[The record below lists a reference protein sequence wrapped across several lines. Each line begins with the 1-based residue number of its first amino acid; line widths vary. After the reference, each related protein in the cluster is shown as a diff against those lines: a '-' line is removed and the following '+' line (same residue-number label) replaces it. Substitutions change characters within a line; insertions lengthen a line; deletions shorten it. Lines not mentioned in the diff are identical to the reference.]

1 MTWLPLLLFVILWLA
16 ALVATFV
23 PVIPATLIIWLA
35 ALLYAVLT
43 GFQPLTWGYLIAL
56 GVLAAV
62 AFVIDNIAAAWGAR
76 KFGGSSAA
84 AWGALVG
91 GLVGLFLGPL
101 GFLFGPILGAVLAEM
116 LISKKDLL
124 EALRSGVG
132 TLLGMLGGIGAKLL
146 IHVAM
151 GVLVLIRIFTA

>member
-16 ALVATFV
+16 ALVATFM

-56 GVLAAV
+56 AALAGV
-62 AFVIDNIAAAWGAR
+62 AFLIDNIAAAWGAR

-101 GFLFGPILGAVLAEM
+101 GFLVGPILGAILAEM
-116 LISKKDLL
+116 LISKQEPL
-124 EALRSGVG
+124 EAMRSGVG

>member
-16 ALVATFV
+16 ALVATFM

-56 GVLAAV
+56 AALAAV
-62 AFVIDNIAAAWGAR
+62 AFLIDNIAAAWGAR

-101 GFLFGPILGAVLAEM
+101 GFLVGPILGAILAEM
-116 LISKKDLL
+116 LISKQEPL
-124 EALRSGVG
+124 EAMRSGVG

>member
-1 MTWLPLLLFVILWLA
+1 MTWLPLLLFVILWLG
-16 ALVATFV
+16 ALLATFI

-35 ALLYAVLT
+35 ALLHAVLT

-56 GVLAAV
+56 AVLAGF

-84 AWGALVG
+84 GWGALLG
-91 GLVGLFLGPL
+91 GLVGLFLGPI
-101 GFLFGPILGAVLAEM
+101 GFLAGPIVGAILAEM
-116 LISKKDLL
+116 LISKKEFPD
-124 EALRSGVG
+124 AMRSGVG
-132 TLLGMLGGIGAKLL
+132 TLLGLLGGVGAKLV
-146 IHVAM
+146 IHFFM

>member
-1 MTWLPLLLFVILWLA
+1 MLLFVILWLA

-35 ALLYAVLT
+35 ALLHAVLT

-56 GVLAAV
+56 GVLAGF
-62 AFVIDNIAAAWGAR
+62 AFLIDNIAAAWGAR

-84 AWGALVG
+84 AWGALLG

-116 LISKKDLL
+116 LISKKEPL

-146 IHVAM
+146 IHLAM

>member
-1 MTWLPLLLFVILWLA
+1 MLLFVILWLA

-35 ALLYAVLT
+35 ALLYAFMT
-43 GFQPLTWGYLIAL
+43 GFQALTWGYLIAL
-56 GVLAAV
+56 GVLAGV
-62 AFVIDNIAAAWGAR
+62 AFLIDNIAAAWGAR

-84 AWGALVG
+84 GWGALAG

-116 LISKKDLL
+116 LISKKEPL
-124 EALRSGVG
+124 EALRSGIG
-132 TLLGMLGGIGAKLL
+132 TLVGMLGGIGAKLL

>member
-1 MTWLPLLLFVILWLA
+1 MTWLPLVLFVILWLA
-16 ALVATFV
+16 ALVATFM

-35 ALLYAVLT
+35 ALLLAVLT

-56 GVLAAV
+56 GVLAGFAMV
-62 AFVIDNIAAAWGAR
+62 MDNIAAAWGAR

-101 GFLFGPILGAVLAEM
+101 GFLAGPILGAVLAEM
-116 LISKKDLL
+116 LISKKDPL

-146 IHVAM
+146 IHLAM
-151 GVLVLIRIFTA
+151 GVLVLIRVFTA

>member
-1 MTWLPLLLFVILWLA
+1 MVILPLVLFVILWLT

-35 ALLYAVLT
+35 ALLYAFMT
-43 GFQPLTWGYLIAL
+43 GFQALTWGYLIAL
-56 GVLAAV
+56 GVLAGV
-62 AFVIDNIAAAWGAR
+62 AFLIDNIAAVWGAR

-84 AWGALVG
+84 GWGALVG

-116 LISKKDLL
+116 LISKKDPL

-132 TLLGMLGGIGAKLL
+132 TLVGMLGGIGAKLL
-146 IHVAM
+146 IHFAM

>member
-35 ALLYAVLT
+35 ALLHAVLT

-56 GVLAAV
+56 AVLAGF

-84 AWGALVG
+84 GWGALLG
-91 GLVGLFLGPL
+91 GLAGLFLGPI
-101 GFLFGPILGAVLAEM
+101 GFLAGPIVGAILAEM
-116 LISKKDLL
+116 LISKKEFPD
-124 EALRSGVG
+124 AMRSGVG
-132 TLLGMLGGIGAKLL
+132 TLLGLLGGVGAKLV
-146 IHVAM
+146 IHFFM

>member
-1 MTWLPLLLFVILWLA
+1 MTWLLLLLFVILWLG
-16 ALVATFV
+16 ALLATFI

-35 ALLYAVLT
+35 ALLHAVLT

-56 GVLAAV
+56 AVLAGF

-84 AWGALVG
+84 GWGALLG
-91 GLVGLFLGPL
+91 GLVGLFLGPI
-101 GFLFGPILGAVLAEM
+101 GFLAGPIVGAILAEM
-116 LISKKDLL
+116 LISKKGFPD
-124 EALRSGVG
+124 AMRSGVG
-132 TLLGMLGGIGAKLL
+132 TLLGLLGGVGAKLV
-146 IHVAM
+146 IHFFM

>member
-1 MTWLPLLLFVILWLA
+1 MNWLPLLLFVILWLA

-35 ALLYAVLT
+35 ALLHAVLT

-56 GVLAAV
+56 GVLAGF

-91 GLVGLFLGPL
+91 GLIGLFLGPL
-101 GFLFGPILGAVLAEM
+101 GFLAGPIVGAILAEM
-116 LISKKDLL
+116 LISKKGPL

-132 TLLGMLGGIGAKLL
+132 TLVGMLGGIGAKLL
-146 IHVAM
+146 IHVVM

>member
-1 MTWLPLLLFVILWLA
+1 MVILPLVLFVILWLT

-35 ALLYAVLT
+35 ALLYAVMT
-43 GFQPLTWGYLIAL
+43 GFQALTWGYLIAL
-56 GVLAAV
+56 GVLAGV
-62 AFVIDNIAAAWGAR
+62 AFLIDNIAAAWGAR

-84 AWGALVG
+84 GWGALAG
-91 GLVGLFLGPL
+91 GLIGLFLGPL

-116 LISKKDLL
+116 LISKKDPL

-132 TLLGMLGGIGAKLL
+132 TLVGMLGGIGAKLL
-146 IHVAM
+146 IHVGM

>member
-1 MTWLPLLLFVILWLA
+1 MTWLPLVLFVILWLA

-35 ALLYAVLT
+35 ALLHAVLT

-56 GVLAAV
+56 GVLAGF

-84 AWGALVG
+84 AWGALIG
-91 GLVGLFLGPL
+91 GLVGLFLGPI
-101 GFLFGPILGAVLAEM
+101 GFLAGPIVGAILAEM
-116 LISKKDLL
+116 LISKKAFPD
-124 EALRSGVG
+124 ALRSGAG
-132 TLLGMLGGIGAKLL
+132 TLLGLLGGIGAKLV
-146 IHVAM
+146 IHFFM
-151 GVLVLIRIFTA
+151 GALVLIRIFTA

>member
-1 MTWLPLLLFVILWLA
+1 MNWLPLLLFVILWLV
-16 ALVATFV
+16 ALVATFI

-35 ALLYAVLT
+35 ALLHAVLT

-56 GVLAAV
+56 GVLAGFAL
-62 AFVIDNIAAAWGAR
+62 VIDNIAAAWGAR

-116 LISKKDLL
+116 LISKKEPF

-132 TLLGMLGGIGAKLL
+132 TLVGMLGGIGAKLL
-146 IHVAM
+146 IHVVM